1 MALIRKII
9 KTKTENKQYPFS
21 VPVIKNLDQLDLNH
35 DIIIFIGENGSGKS
49 TLLEIIA
56 LKLKLIRISMDL
68 NYSDLEFSDLK
79 VALKDFAI
87 EYSLKPKG
95 FFFRSEDF
103 LSYIRFL
110 NNAKAEAEGELKR
123 IAVEYQDKSAYAKAL
138 ASMPHKR
145 TLNDIENLYQ
155 RNLHEQSH
163 GESYLDF
170 FKSRLRPQSLYLLD
184 EAEVPLSFQN
194 QLTLMAL
201 IKNAVDD
208 GCQFIISTHSPVL
221 MAFPGACIYDFNN
234 EIIKEVKYEDIEAVN
249 QLRNFLN
256 DSKRYFRYLFD

>member
-9 KTKTENKQYPFS
+9 KTSSNEHYPFS
-21 VPVIKNLDQLDLNH
+21 VPVIENLKELDLEQ
-35 DIIIFIGENGSGKS
+35 DIIIFSGENGSGKS

-56 LKLKLIRISMDL
+56 LKLNLVRISLDI
-68 NYSDLEFSDLK
+68 NYSDPEFSDLK
-79 VALKDFAI
+79 AAI
-87 EYSLKPKG
+87 NAFTVEFSLKPNG

-103 LSYIRFL
+103 ISYLRYL
-110 NNAKAEAEGELKR
+110 NKTKVEAEKELKR
-123 IAVEYQDKSAYAKAL
+123 IETEYREKSAYSKIL

-145 TLNDIENLYQ
+145 TLNELDNLYQ
-155 RNLHEQSH
+155 RNLEEQSH

-170 FKSRLRPQSLYLLD
+170 FKSRLRPKNLYLLD

-194 QLTLMAL
+194 QLTLMVL
-201 IKNAVDD
+201 IKNAVAE

-221 MAFPGACIYDFNN
+221 MAFPGACIYDFNQ
-234 EIIKEVKYEDIEAVN
+234 EVIKEINYEDIEAVN

-256 DSKRYFRYLFD
+256 DRDRYFKYLFD